1 LVMDQD
7 SPIPVELERRL
18 EGLAGGFGVGGG
30 GGVPAD
36 VDRAVLR
43 RAEGVLWRRR
53 TAREWGLSWRVV
65 GAAAVVGV
73 AVGLG
78 VVFVTVAGNGGRRGG
93 VDMVDALKAA
103 RGGASADEVRRIAGA
118 AVRVAR
124 GGGNGGGL

>member
-1 LVMDQD
+1 MMDQD

-18 EGLAGGFGVGGG
+18 EGLGRTGLS
-30 GGVPAD
+30 VPAG
-36 VDRAVLR
+36 VDTAILR

-73 AVGLG
+73 AVGIG
-78 VVFVTVAGNGGRRGG
+78 VMDFAVGGIGARRGK

-103 RGGASADEVRRIAGA
+103 RGGASEAEVRRIAGV
-118 AVRVAR
+118 AVRVTR
-124 GGGNGGGL
+124 GSGNGGGL